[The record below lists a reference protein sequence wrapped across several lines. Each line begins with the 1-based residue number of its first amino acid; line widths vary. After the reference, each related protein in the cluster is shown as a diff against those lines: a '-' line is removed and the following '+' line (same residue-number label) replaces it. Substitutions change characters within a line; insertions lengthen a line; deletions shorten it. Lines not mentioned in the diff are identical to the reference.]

1 LQEKYRVVGQSLP
14 RQESVLK
21 VTGAA
26 EYTNDIHLP
35 GMVFGKILR
44 SPHAHAR
51 VIAIDTAAAEALAGV
66 LGVLTF
72 RDVPGTLY
80 NCSGTP
86 PSPMV
91 IKDEKILTGE
101 PKHEG
106 DRIAAVVAVSE
117 DVCNEALSRIKVE
130 YDILP
135 AIMNVEEALADG
147 APPLHGNLFPNNV
160 PKTVLAEEGDTNAG
174 LQQADRVF
182 TGVYR
187 TPAVQHVPLE
197 PTGCICHY
205 TRDDRLLIWS
215 TSQTP
220 HHDRRILSDL
230 TGLPQSRIRIIK
242 PMMGGGFGARQ
253 QLHHQPVGVFLSRM
267 IRRPVKMI
275 YDREEEMVASTVRHG
290 SLIKVHIGVNHDGK
304 MVAIHVQAY
313 LDTGG
318 YITQGPTVLASMSRK
333 IQYRVPHY
341 RFEGYCVYTNTPV
354 AGAMRGYGNPQLNF
368 ARETLMNEICEE
380 MGWDPVRFRLNNH
393 LQVGDK
399 IPSLHYA
406 VESCRI
412 EECVAG
418 ANRIKACLEE
428 APVVSQS
435 GSARRSWGVSF
446 GSHASGIA
454 ERDQGAAAV
463 LVNDDGTVN
472 LLVGSPDIGQGSDT
486 ILAQIVA
493 EELGLESTQV
503 VTVSADTDHVP
514 YDTGTFASRQAYV
527 TGNAVLLA
535 SRDVRESLGE
545 RLAIIYGVGKEDIIF
560 ADKEYVLQTPAG
572 EEVHLSFADAV
583 KKASFGATGH
593 VFIGRASFKPA
604 TSPPPYVVCLAQVEV
619 DDYTG
624 RVKVPHIIMAVDVGF
639 ALNPDIV
646 EGQVHGGASMGAGF
660 ALCEAVRPD
669 RKRNKTLES
678 DLLYYKTLFTV
689 DSPDIHVY
697 LAEGFEPSGPY
708 GAKSVG
714 ELPTVPVAS
723 AIIHAL
729 YNATG
734 VWVRELPLSY
744 TFRLGN

>member
-1 LQEKYRVVGQSLP
+1 
-14 RQESVLK
+14 
-21 VTGAA
+21 
-26 EYTNDIHLP
+26 
-35 GMVFGKILR
+35 
-44 SPHAHAR
+44 
-51 VIAIDTAAAEALAGV
+51 
-66 LGVLTF
+66 
-72 RDVPGTLY
+72 
-80 NCSGTP
+80 
-86 PSPMV
+86 
-91 IKDEKILTGE
+91 
-101 PKHEG
+101 
-106 DRIAAVVAVSE
+106 
-117 DVCNEALSRIKVE
+117 
-130 YDILP
+130 
-135 AIMNVEEALADG
+135 
-147 APPLHGNLFPNNV
+147 
-160 PKTVLAEEGDTNAG
+160 
-174 LQQADRVF
+174 
-182 TGVYR
+182 
-187 TPAVQHVPLE
+187 
-197 PTGCICHY
+197 
-205 TRDDRLLIWS
+205 
-215 TSQTP
+215 
-220 HHDRRILSDL
+220 
-230 TGLPQSRIRIIK
+230 
-242 PMMGGGFGARQ
+242 
-253 QLHHQPVGVFLSRM
+253 
-267 IRRPVKMI
+267 
-275 YDREEEMVASTVRHG
+275 
-290 SLIKVHIGVNHDGK
+290 
-304 MVAIHVQAY
+304 
-313 LDTGG
+313 
-318 YITQGPTVLASMSRK
+318 
-333 IQYRVPHY
+333 
-341 RFEGYCVYTNTPV
+341 
-354 AGAMRGYGNPQLNF
+354 
-368 ARETLMNEICEE
+368 
-380 MGWDPVRFRLNNH
+380 
-393 LQVGDK
+393 
-399 IPSLHYA
+399 
-406 VESCRI
+406 
-412 EECVAG
+412 VAG
-418 ANRIKACLEE
+418 ANRIKAGLEE

-535 SRDVRESLGE
+535 SRDVRQSLAE
-545 RLAIIYGVGKEDIIF
+545 RLAVIYGVAKEAVVF

-572 EEVHLSFADAV
+572 EEVHLSFTDAV

-604 TSPPPYVVCLAQVEV
+604 TSPPPYAVCLAQVEV

-660 ALCEAVRPD
+660 ALCEAIRPD

-697 LAEGFEPSGPY
+697 IAEGYEPSGPY

-714 ELPTVPVAS
+714 ELPTVPVAA

-734 VWVRELPLSY
+734 VWVRDLPLSY